1 MTPARARPEVSPDSI
16 IAYRTPDS
24 RLFPEIVPASPDRA
38 WMDEGTRGWANRC
51 LPLRIANAN
60 GWSILNPTEVEVQW
74 NGSRA
79 LDAIKIKARDGE
91 EVLAQ
96 SMFGFG
102 IVTFVIPYLFRTPP
116 GVNLLARGPANSPK
130 DGISPLEGIIETD
143 WLPFTFTMNWQIT
156 RPGQKIRFERG
167 EPIAMLAPQRRFDTE
182 SFAPEIRNLSSDAEL
197 LEKFEAWMADRQ
209 EAQRQKRESNY
220 QARVKQGHYIRG
232 QDHLGD
238 RAAEHQNKLKVKPF
252 LEIEPAPAVE
262 LPPLVSARPIKA
274 RGWTRLKNY
283 FGSSGTSK

>member
-1 MTPARARPEVSPDSI
+1 MTPTQARPEVSPDSI
-16 IAYRTPDS
+16 TAYRTPES
-24 RLFPEIVPASPDRA
+24 RLFPEIVPASPDRT

-60 GWSILNPTEVEVQW
+60 GWFILNPTAVEVQW

-79 LDAIKIKARDGE
+79 LDGIKIKARDGE

-130 DGISPLEGIIETD
+130 DGISPLEGVIETD

-156 RPGQKIRFERG
+156 RPGMKIRFERG

-182 SFAPEIRNLSSDAEL
+182 SFAPEIRNLSSNAEL

-220 QARVKQGHYIRG
+220 QARVRQGHYIRG

-238 RAAEHQNKLKVKPF
+238 QAVEHQNKLKVKPF
-252 LEIEPAPAVE
+252 LEIEPAPVVE
-262 LPPLVSARPIKA
+262 LPQEVSASPVKGG
-274 RGWTRLKNY
+274 GWIRLKNY